1 MFAVEDPLA
10 ALQALAR
17 EWRRAL
23 GARVVGITGSVGKTS
38 VKDIARALLPGA
50 VHANSENL
58 NTEIGLPL
66 TVLEAPPGTDVLVL
80 EMAMRGAGQIAE
92 LAAIAE
98 PEVAV
103 ITNVGPVHVELLG
116 SVEAIAA
123 AKAEVLA
130 ALPEDGV
137 AVVPVEAG
145 ELEPH
150 LAAAPRL
157 LRFGPGGTSRRSSGG
172 SSTGVTEALDLDPA
186 GRQAFHFPFAEEH
199 NLTNALAAVA
209 AGVALGAPLAEM
221 ADRAANIGFSRFR
234 GERLE
239 LGDGIVLV
247 NDCYN
252 ANPVSMRAALD
263 HLGTLAGERRIAVL
277 GEMAELGP
285 GGPAIT
291 ARSAFTRARER
302 WGPTWSSA
310 SASRP
315 ATTTRTSWSAPPR
328 RRRSCSPPSSSPAT
342 PSSSRARAR
351 PASRR
356 SRRSWRRCSM
366 GEVLI
371 AGMAAMLICIFLGPK
386 FIEFLRV
393 KEFGQHIRE
402 DGPQEHHAKAGTP
415 TMGGLIIFASICVPY
430 LVLSDLD
437 AQSLAVFGVALGCAT
452 IGFADDFI
460 KIVKRRSLGLS
471 ARWKILLQVFLAL
484 GLWWVARHEVGLE
497 PVLEFRIGDASLELG
512 PVLYFVL
519 VFLVIAGTSNGVN
532 LTDGLDGLAAGSC
545 AIVLLAY
552 TAISFVTNDQMNLA
566 LLSACLVGACIGFLW
581 FNAFPAS
588 IFMGDTGSLGLG
600 GAIGALAVMTQTE
613 VLLIVIGGIFVI
625 EALSV
630 AAQVFAFKAF
640 RRRVLLMAPLH
651 HHFEMMAWSETKI
664 MIRFWIIAAVCSG
677 IGFTLYQQSIGR

>member
-1 MFAVEDPLA
+1 
-10 ALQALAR
+10 
-17 EWRRAL
+17 
-23 GARVVGITGSVGKTS
+23 
-38 VKDIARALLPGA
+38 
-50 VHANSENL
+50 
-58 NTEIGLPL
+58 
-66 TVLEAPPGTDVLVL
+66 
-80 EMAMRGAGQIAE
+80 
-92 LAAIAE
+92 
-98 PEVAV
+98 
-103 ITNVGPVHVELLG
+103 
-116 SVEAIAA
+116 
-123 AKAEVLA
+123 
-130 ALPEDGV
+130 
-137 AVVPVEAG
+137 
-145 ELEPH
+145 
-150 LAAAPRL
+150 
-157 LRFGPGGTSRRSSGG
+157 
-172 SSTGVTEALDLDPA
+172 
-186 GRQAFHFPFAEEH
+186 
-199 NLTNALAAVA
+199 
-209 AGVALGAPLAEM
+209 
-221 ADRAANIGFSRFR
+221 
-234 GERLE
+234 
-239 LGDGIVLV
+239 
-247 NDCYN
+247 
-252 ANPVSMRAALD
+252 
-263 HLGTLAGERRIAVL
+263 
-277 GEMAELGP
+277 
-285 GGPAIT
+285 
-291 ARSAFTRARER
+291 
-302 WGPTWSSA
+302 
-310 SASRP
+310 
-315 ATTTRTSWSAPPR
+315 
-328 RRRSCSPPSSSPAT
+328 
-342 PSSSRARAR
+342 
-351 PASRR
+351 
-356 SRRSWRRCSM
+356 M

-386 FIEFLRV
+386 FIELLRV
-393 KEFGQHIRE
+393 REFGQHIRE

-452 IGFADDFI
+452 LGFADDFI

-471 ARWKILLQVFLAL
+471 ARWKILFQVFLAF
-484 GLWWVARHEVGLE
+484 GLWWVARHEAGLD
-497 PVLEFRIGDASLELG
+497 PVLEFRIGDSSLELG